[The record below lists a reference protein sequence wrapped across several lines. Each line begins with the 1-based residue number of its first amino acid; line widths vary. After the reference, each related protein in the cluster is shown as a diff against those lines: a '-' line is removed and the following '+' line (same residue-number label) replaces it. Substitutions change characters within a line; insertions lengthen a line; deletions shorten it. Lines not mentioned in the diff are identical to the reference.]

1 MGHEVKLVLNHVR
14 QGKRMLKQL
23 KVINKST
30 DEMFKMI
37 WKREQAVLKHFESMD
52 LNKQMSHVQIISTFP
67 KLCHIWREPWKVI
80 LWHSSFMIINIF
92 IWEYFA

>member
-14 QGKRMLKQL
+14 QGKRMLKQF

-37 WKREQAVLKHFESMD
+37 
-52 LNKQMSHVQIISTFP
+52 
-67 KLCHIWREPWKVI
+67 
-80 LWHSSFMIINIF
+80 
-92 IWEYFA
+92 